1 MEYALSEIQAR
12 IDRAREK
19 QGISKEQ
26 AYKTCNWLKT
36 FQDEEKKKNPER
48 KKQHIIY
55 YGNT

>member
-19 QGISKEQ
+19 QGITKEQ

-36 FQDEEKKKNPER
+36 FQDEEKKEKSER

-55 YGNT
+55 YGNP

>member
-12 IDRAREK
+12 IDKAREK
-19 QGISKEQ
+19 QWISKEQ

-36 FQDEEKKKNPER
+36 FQDEEIIEKAKR

-55 YGNT
+55 YWNP

>member
-1 MEYALSEIQAR
+1 MELSLDTIQKL
-12 IDRAREK
+12 IDEKREK

-36 FQDEEKKKNPER
+36 FQDEEKKEKYEM

-55 YGNT
+55 YGNP